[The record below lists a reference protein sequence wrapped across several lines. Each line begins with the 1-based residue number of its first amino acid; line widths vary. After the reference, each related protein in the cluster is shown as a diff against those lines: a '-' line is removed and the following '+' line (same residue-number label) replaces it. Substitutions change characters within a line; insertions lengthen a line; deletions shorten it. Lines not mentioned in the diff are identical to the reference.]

1 MNHEAFNNDPANTVG
16 VIEDEIARVAV
27 TRYMDPEDG
36 TIRLIVDVD
45 SESDDAPIRVYVND
59 NPILTELA

>member
-16 VIEDEIARVAV
+16 VIEDEIARVTV